1 MIEPVAPTSP
11 TSSTLPAR
19 PAATETAAPYDAL
32 LLYSFGGPDGPD
44 DVLPFLRNVTAG
56 KGIPDERLAE
66 VAEHYHHFGGRSP
79 INRQNL
85 ALQRALT
92 AELER
97 RGIDLP
103 VLWGNRNW
111 APYTRDALGA
121 ALADGSRRVL
131 ALVTSAYGS
140 YSGCRQYREDLW
152 RALGDVGGEVG
163 LADGEHPLAVD
174 KVRPYF
180 NHPGFVE
187 ANTDA
192 LVEAFAN
199 VPADA
204 RVVFVTHSIPNTME
218 DASGLTGPSYRAQHL
233 DVAAHV
239 AAAAAARL
247 GHDVAWDLAFCSR
260 SGPPSQPW
268 LEPDVNDHLRALAAG
283 GTTSVV
289 IAPIGFVSD
298 HMEVAFDLD
307 TEALETAAELGL
319 VAVRADSVGTRGP
332 FVRGLV
338 DLVLERAAAERARA
352 AGEEPPAAAVVGELG
367 AWHDVCPPGCC
378 RQRAGVDSG
387 IPAACS
393 TDPLG

>member
-1 MIEPVAPTSP
+1 MIEAVAPTSP
-11 TSSTLPAR
+11 TSSTMPSDA
-19 PAATETAAPYDAL
+19 PAAPYDAL

-79 INRQNL
+79 INGQNL

-92 AELER
+92 AELAR
-97 RGIDLP
+97 RGLDLP

-111 APYTRDALGA
+111 APYTRDALTA
-121 ALADGSRRVL
+121 ALEDGARRVL
-131 ALVTSAYGS
+131 AVVTSAYGS
-140 YSGCRQYREDLW
+140 YSGCRQYRENLW
-152 RALGDVGGEVG
+152 GALEDVRDELGLPEGEQ
-163 LADGEHPLAVD
+163 PLVVD

-192 LVEAFAN
+192 LVEAFEK

-204 RVVFVTHSIPNTME
+204 RVVFVTHSIPDTME
-218 DASGLTGPSYRAQHL
+218 EASGLTGPSYRAQHL
-233 DVAAHV
+233 DVAAQV
-239 AAAAAARL
+239 AGAAAARL
-247 GHDVAWDLAFCSR
+247 GHDVPWDLAFCSR

-268 LEPDVNDHLRALAAG
+268 LEPDVNDHLRALAADG
-283 GTTSVV
+283 VTSVV
-289 IAPIGFVSD
+289 VAPIGFVSD

-307 TEALETAAELGL
+307 TEALETADELGL
-319 VAVRADSVGTRGP
+319 VAVRADSVGTREP

-338 DLVLERAAAERARA
+338 DLVVERAAAERARA
-352 AGEEPPAAAVVGELG
+352 AREEPAPGVAVGQYP

-387 IPAACS
+387 VPAACS
-393 TDPLG
+393 ADPLS